1 MTVSATTYTRAYT
14 GDGSTTEFSTVFS
27 FQGTGSSAELEVIE
41 RVIATG
47 VETTK
52 SYSTHYTVTGGN
64 GSTGTVIAAS
74 APADTVQWHIRRK
87 TTTTQTSNYVTNDPF
102 PADTL
107 EGDIDR
113 LAMSGQE
120 RDGDIS
126 QAFRYPDTYTGGASI
141 RMPEPTANRLLQWNS
156 DGDALT
162 NGSEVSLP
170 TSLTAN
176 NFLQVNSGATN
187 YDMKTAAQVFT
198 SLLSTESNGIIAH
211 AGSGA
216 AEPRTITGTSNQ
228 ITLANGDGVSGNPT
242 ISIPDAITFTG
253 KTVTGGTYSSMVAT
267 STMAGDPSSAM
278 HIATKQY
285 VDSVAAGLRTR
296 LTVRA
301 ATTAN
306 ITIATALNNGDTLDG
321 VTLAND
327 DLVLVK
333 DQSSAAE
340 NGIYKVAASPARH
353 TESDTWDEIIGQLIA
368 VQEGTANAD
377 DLYLC
382 TSNTGGTLNST
393 AIAYTKIYPG
403 SGGTVT
409 SVVAGTGL
417 SGGTITGSGTIAL
430 DINSLSTEATIDTTN
445 DFVAF
450 YDATDTAANKATI
463 ANFIGS
469 AGITQGTHTIWVP
482 AAAMRPTVSNG
493 CAVITDVETTAG
505 RPDMQVLDFDASA
518 DEHAQFQISFPK
530 SWNEGTIT
538 FAVYWTTT
546 ATDTDG
552 VAWGLQGV
560 AVSDNDTIDVAY
572 GTGVVVT
579 DDALSAAEDL
589 MVTATSGAVTIAGS
603 PAAGD
608 ICYFRIYRDVSD
620 GNDDMTEDA
629 RLIGCKIF
637 YTINSKDDS

>member
-1 MTVSATTYTRAYT
+1 MTVSATTTSVSYT
-14 GDGSTTEFSTVFS
+14 GNGSTTS
-27 FQGTGSSAELEVIE
+27 FAVTFPFLGSGTTAELEVIE

-47 VETTK
+47 AETTK
-52 SYSTHYTVTGGN
+52 SYSTHYTVTGGD
-64 GSTGTVIAAS
+64 GSTGAVVAGS

-113 LAMSGQE
+113 LSMAGQE

-126 QAFRYPDTYTGGASI
+126 QAFKFPNTYTGGASVT
-141 RMPEPTANRLLQWNS
+141 MPEPTANKLLQWNS
-156 DGDALT
+156 DADALT
-162 NGSEVSLP
+162 NGSEVALP
-170 TSLTAN
+170 ASLTAS
-176 NFLQVNSGATN
+176 NFLQVNAGATN

-198 SLLSTESNGIIAH
+198 ALLATEGNGMIAH

-253 KTVTGGTYSSMVAT
+253 KTITGGTYSSIVAT

-333 DQSSAAE
+333 DQSSQAE
-340 NGIYKVAASPARH
+340 NGIYKVASSPARD
-353 TESDTWDEIIGQLIA
+353 TEADTWDEVIGQLISI
-368 VQEGTANAD
+368 QEGTANAD

-382 TSNTGGTLNST
+382 TANTGGTLNST
-393 AIAYTKIYPG
+393 AITYTKIYPG

-409 SVVAGTGL
+409 NIATAGLATGGAITSTCTITVDINAQTGL
-417 SGGTITGSGTIAL
+417 SASPVA
-430 DINSLSTEATIDTTN
+430 ADT
-445 DFVAF
+445 FAI
-450 YDATDTAANKATI
+450 Y
-463 ANFIGS
+463 
-469 AGITQGTHTIWVP
+469 
-482 AAAMRPTVSNG
+482 
-493 CAVITDVETTAG
+493 
-505 RPDMQVLDFDASA
+505 DASA
-518 DEHAQFQISFPK
+518 TAHKKITTTELFASTELTAAAREYTKTQNFNMTTLSDGANISWDLSQNQVAVVTLAGNRTLDAPSNQVAGATYILIVKQDGTGSRTLNTSASAYKFPG
-530 SWNEGTIT
+530 GTEPT
-538 FAVYWTTT
+538 LTTT
-546 ATDTDG
+546 AS
-552 VAWGLQGV
+552 
-560 AVSDNDTIDVAY
+560 AV
-572 GTGVVVT
+572 
-579 DDALSAAEDL
+579 
-589 MVTATSGAVTIAGS
+589 
-603 PAAGD
+603 D
-608 ICYFRIYRDVSD
+608 ILTFVSD
-620 GNDDMTEDA
+620 GSSMFGVA
-629 RLIGCKIF
+629 QLAF
-637 YTINSKDDS
+637 A